1 MNHLLSYRIH
11 DSVLTLRILFYY
23 FCFVFSVDIYFE
35 ISDDANILEDRG
47 AHSPVVRI
55 LWPFPPGFICPTCKE
70 IGQLC
75 LRDFLFPFLRGLLH
89 VLLLLCVP
97 HLYKLLTGVSC

>member
-35 ISDDANILEDRG
+35 ISDDANILDDRG

-55 LWPFPPGFICPTCKE
+55 L
-70 IGQLC
+70 
-75 LRDFLFPFLRGLLH
+75 
-89 VLLLLCVP
+89 
-97 HLYKLLTGVSC
+97 